1 MTFPY
6 TGWVLTPG
14 FTPKQEKFVQPYGFG
29 GEQTEWH
36 RTEKHKLVHFGS
48 IYASKEAAICA
59 GNQRLRD
66 QQAALDKKQANIN
79 KRRAA
84 LEKAAEETKP

>member
-6 TGWVLTPG
+6 TGWVLIPS
-14 FTPKQEKFVQPYGFG
+14 FTPKQEKFVSPYGFG
-29 GEQTEWH
+29 DEQKEWH
-36 RTEKHKLVHFGS
+36 RTEKHKLVHVDS
-48 IYASKEAAICA
+48 IYFCKAAAIYA

-84 LEKAAEETKP
+84 LEKAAGESKP

>member
-14 FTPKQEKFVQPYGFG
+14 FTPKQEKFVKPYGHG
-29 GEQTEWH
+29 VEQCDWHLTE
-36 RTEKHKLVHFGS
+36 RHKIVHVGS
-48 IYASKEAAICA
+48 IYSCKAEAICA
-59 GNQRLRD
+59 GNQRLRE

-84 LEKAAEETKP
+84 LEKAAGEAKP